1 MPILSGNVFFPPE
14 NSGCNVNIDL
24 KSYATKAELKAVTGV
39 DTSAFA
45 KSTDLTKI
53 KESVGKLEKSVPLIR
68 DSVLHLDT
76 KVKKNSADYGSFKTK
91 IDNNTKN
98 YSDLKIKVD
107 NIKPET
113 GDYVK
118 KTDYDK
124 DKRDELALRKDLEEY
139 ALERELNTNIS
150 TFLSSSDP
158 SNPLRLYVDRLHFN
172 GLTATFLRS
181 PGSRNPLNEY
191 AKKTY
196 VDDKIKNIKGGGSVD
211 LSGYVK
217 QTDFNTYKDRM
228 KKELSALMGRSFF
241 NGVDGLLN
249 EHIYAPK
256 IKTLKFH
263 SEGGGKVEEWKSVGE
278 NPVVLKSAGYKL
290 APIVDVND
298 NSFEMR
304 FNGHRLSYGAT
315 SKFNSTVTNVYL
327 VYKLNL
333 YKNVDLPKYPLLN
346 ALFGAIKVDKKG
358 STDPEKWVF
367 TGKGIAIDSD
377 GSYGMGPQGL
387 GRNVILFGVD
397 NTNSKHPVNR
407 PHHFM
412 VLGNGNTQLVENVN
426 SIPEKGLAINM
437 TYPGKKFVLS
447 IHYSG
452 TNSLFYVNGILMT
465 VFSDKYYPDKKDHI
479 GFNLGNFS
487 TDFTEAEETEMG
499 LRGNVYEF
507 SVDHKII
514 KIEDIKNIHAYLMKK
529 HNVDNNFPTDTKK
542 LFH

>member
-1 MPILSGNVFFPPE
+1 M
-14 NSGCNVNIDL
+14 
-24 KSYATKAELKAVTGV
+24 
-39 DTSAFA
+39 
-45 KSTDLTKI
+45 
-53 KESVGKLEKSVPLIR
+53 
-68 DSVLHLDT
+68 
-76 KVKKNSADYGSFKTK
+76 
-91 IDNNTKN
+91 
-98 YSDLKIKVD
+98 
-107 NIKPET
+107 
-113 GDYVK
+113 K

-124 DKRDELALRKDLEEY
+124 DKNDYVKKTDYVSDKNKLLSTDEYEKDKRDELALKKDLTGY
-139 ALERELNTNIS
+139 TKKDELNTSVS
-150 TFLSSSDP
+150 TFLKSADSN
-158 SNPLRLYVDRLHFN
+158 NPLKGYVEQKNFRYAI
-172 GLTATFLRS
+172 TTFLRS
-181 PGSRNPLNEY
+181 TGTDNPLGNY

-196 VDDKIKNIKGGGSVD
+196 VDDKIKNIKGGSQD
-211 LSGYVK
+211 LSGYTK
-217 QTDFNTYKDRM
+217 QTDFIAFKDAANKNYASINQLTALKSDVSKNYTLKKDLDVGII
-228 KKELSALMGRSFF
+228 KKELSVLMGRSFF
-241 NGVDGLLN
+241 NGIDGLLN

-278 NPVVLKSAGYKL
+278 NPVIIKSAGYKL
-290 APIVDVND
+290 APIVDINT
-298 NSFEMR
+298 NSFEMK

-333 YKNVDLPKYPLLN
+333 YKNVELPKYPLVN

-358 STDPEKWVF
+358 STNPEKWVF

-377 GSYGMGPQGL
+377 GSYGMGQQGL

-452 TNSLFYVNGILMT
+452 TNSLFYVNGILMA

-479 GFNLGNFS
+479 GFSLGNLS
-487 TDFTEAEETEMG
+487 TDFTAAEETEMG

-514 KIEDIKNIHAYLMKK
+514 KTEDIENIHAYLMKK
-529 HNVDNNFPTDTKK
+529 HNVDNNFPTDSKK

>member
-1 MPILSGNVFFPPE
+1 
-14 NSGCNVNIDL
+14 
-24 KSYATKAELKAVTGV
+24 
-39 DTSAFA
+39 
-45 KSTDLTKI
+45 
-53 KESVGKLEKSVPLIR
+53 
-68 DSVLHLDT
+68 
-76 KVKKNSADYGSFKTK
+76 
-91 IDNNTKN
+91 
-98 YSDLKIKVD
+98 
-107 NIKPET
+107 
-113 GDYVK
+113 
-118 KTDYDK
+118 
-124 DKRDELALRKDLEEY
+124 
-139 ALERELNTNIS
+139 
-150 TFLSSSDP
+150 
-158 SNPLRLYVDRLHFN
+158 
-172 GLTATFLRS
+172 
-181 PGSRNPLNEY
+181 
-191 AKKTY
+191 
-196 VDDKIKNIKGGGSVD
+196 
-211 LSGYVK
+211 
-217 QTDFNTYKDRM
+217 
-228 KKELSALMGRSFF
+228 MGRSFF
-241 NGVDGLLN
+241 NGIDGLLN

-278 NPVVLKSAGYKL
+278 NPVIIKSAGYKL
-290 APIVDVND
+290 APIVDINA
-298 NSFEMR
+298 NSFEMK

-333 YKNVDLPKYPLLN
+333 YKNVELPKYPLVN

-358 STDPEKWVF
+358 STNPEKWVF

-377 GSYGMGPQGL
+377 GSYGMGQQGL

-437 TYPGKKFVLS
+437 TFPGKKFVLS

-452 TNSLFYVNGILMT
+452 TNSLFYVNGILMA
-465 VFSDKYYPDKKDHI
+465 VFSDKYYPGKKDHI
-479 GFNLGNFS
+479 GFSLGNLS
-487 TDFTEAEETEMG
+487 TDFTAAEETEMG

-514 KIEDIKNIHAYLMKK
+514 KTEDIENIHAYLMKK
-529 HNVDNNFPTDTKK
+529 HNVDNNFPTDSKK